1 MKRFF
6 FLVAVCAA
14 FSSCAP
20 TTYYQMYQ
28 AQPISDISMQENCMV
43 FEDENCQILYNFWKE
58 YGEIGFV
65 FHNKTSENI
74 YLHLDECFYV
84 ENGVAYDY
92 YRNRVFTNSRSYVA
106 SSQLTNI
113 YGSYVNKSNASANAN
128 YYQMGSYGT
137 GNAYGNQT
145 TYKNGYVYGST
156 RAVTN
161 ASSNSV
167 SVAEKQI
174 ICIHPKTSKI
184 ITEFDIK
191 TSIYRS
197 CDIFRNPGRKDPHC
211 VSFSKENTPL
221 VFGNRIAYSKGDAK
235 ELVRVNND
243 FYVSKISNYSMLD
256 ITTFQ
261 EEKECGKRTGYRIRV
276 FKESGPNQFF
286 IRYSLSDNIDKKH

>member
-1 MKRFF
+1 MKRLF
-6 FLVAVCAA
+6 FLFAVCVVL
-14 FSSCAP
+14 SSCAP
-20 TTYYQMYQ
+20 ATYFQMYQ
-28 AQPISDISMQENCMV
+28 TQPISDIAMRENCMV

-84 ENGVAYDY
+84 ENGVASDY
-92 YRNRVFTNSRSYVA
+92 YRNRIFTNSKSYVA

-113 YGSYVNKSNASANAN
+113 YGSYVTKSNASANAN

-156 RAVTN
+156 GTIAN
-161 ASSNSV
+161 SSSNSV

-174 ICIHPKTSKI
+174 ICIPPKTSKI

-197 CDIFRNPGRKDPHC
+197 CEIYRNPGKKDTHS
-211 VSFSKENTPL
+211 VSFSKDNTPL

-235 ELVRVNND
+235 ELVHVSND
-243 FYVSKISNYSMLD
+243 FYVSKISNYSMSD
-256 ITTFQ
+256 VTTYQ
-261 EEKECGKRTGYRIRV
+261 EEKECGKRTGYRVRV

>member
-20 TTYYQMYQ
+20 TTYYQMYH
-28 AQPISDISMQENCMV
+28 AQPISDISMREDCMV
-43 FEDENCQILYNFWKE
+43 FEDENCEIFYNFWKE

-74 YLHLDECFYV
+74 YLHLEECFYV
-84 ENGVAYDY
+84 VNGIANDY

-106 SSQLTNI
+106 SSQLTNS
-113 YGSYVNKSNASANAN
+113 YGSYVTKSNASANAN

-156 RAVTN
+156 GTATN

-174 ICIHPKTSKI
+174 ICIPPKTSKI
-184 ITEFDIK
+184 ITDFDIK

-197 CDIFRNPGRKDPHC
+197 CDIYRNPGKKDPHS
-211 VSFSKENTPL
+211 VSFNKDNTPL
-221 VFGNRIAYSKGDAK
+221 AFGNRIAYSKGDAK

-243 FYVSKISNYSMLD
+243 FYVSKISNYSMMD
-256 ITTFQ
+256 ITTSQ

-286 IRYSLSDNIDKKH
+286 IRYSLYDTEKKH